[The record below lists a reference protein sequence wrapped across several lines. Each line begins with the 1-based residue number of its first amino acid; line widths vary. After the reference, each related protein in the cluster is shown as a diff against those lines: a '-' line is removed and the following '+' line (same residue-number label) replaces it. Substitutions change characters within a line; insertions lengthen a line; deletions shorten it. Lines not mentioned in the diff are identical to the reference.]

1 MKQKGFQK
9 FISVLLALVL
19 TLGLALPAMAADGS
33 GEQGSKLSFEQ
44 VSADEYNV
52 GLSRRDEVST
62 EETEEPL
69 YEDTDIVRVSIVLED
84 ASTLEK
90 GFTDDDIAALSSD
103 AMVYRQS
110 LKGKQEA
117 MEATI
122 SRQALDGEDLDV
134 VWNLTLAANIIS
146 ANVEYGDIS
155 AIEAVP
161 GVEEVLVE
169 RRYEP
174 CVVNL

>member
-19 TLGLALPAMAADGS
+19 TLGLALPALAADGS

-90 GFTDDDIAALSSD
+90 GFTADDIAAFSSD
-103 AMVYRQS
+103 AMAYRQS

-134 VWNLTLAANIIS
+134 V
-146 ANVEYGDIS
+146 
-155 AIEAVP
+155 
-161 GVEEVLVE
+161 
-169 RRYEP
+169 
-174 CVVNL
+174 

>member
-1 MKQKGFQK
+1 MKQNGFRK
-9 FISVLLALVL
+9 FVSVLLALVL

-90 GFTDDDIAALSSD
+90 GFTADEIAAFSSD
-103 AMVYRQS
+103 AMAYRQS
-110 LKGKQEA
+110 LQNEQEA
-117 MEATI
+117 MESAI

-134 VWNLTLAANIIS
+134 VWNLTLAAFPPTGNM
-146 ANVEYGDIS
+146 
-155 AIEAVP
+155 AIFPPSKRSPAWKKCWWSGAMSP
-161 GVEEVLVE
+161 AWS
-169 RRYEP
+169 RK
-174 CVVNL
+174 N

>member
-69 YEDTDIVRVSIVLED
+69 YEDTDVVRVSIVLED
-84 ASTLEK
+84 ASTLE
-90 GFTDDDIAALSSD
+90 GLHCRRDRRFQQRCHGLSS
-103 AMVYRQS
+103 
-110 LKGKQEA
+110 
-117 MEATI
+117 
-122 SRQALDGEDLDV
+122 
-134 VWNLTLAANIIS
+134 
-146 ANVEYGDIS
+146 
-155 AIEAVP
+155 VP
-161 GVEEVLVE
+161 AK
-169 RRYEP
+169 
-174 CVVNL
+174 

>member
-19 TLGLALPAMAADGS
+19 TLGLALPALAADGS

-84 ASTLEK
+84 ASTLE
-90 GFTDDDIAALSSD
+90 
-103 AMVYRQS
+103 
-110 LKGKQEA
+110 
-117 MEATI
+117 
-122 SRQALDGEDLDV
+122 
-134 VWNLTLAANIIS
+134 
-146 ANVEYGDIS
+146 
-155 AIEAVP
+155 
-161 GVEEVLVE
+161 
-169 RRYEP
+169 
-174 CVVNL
+174 